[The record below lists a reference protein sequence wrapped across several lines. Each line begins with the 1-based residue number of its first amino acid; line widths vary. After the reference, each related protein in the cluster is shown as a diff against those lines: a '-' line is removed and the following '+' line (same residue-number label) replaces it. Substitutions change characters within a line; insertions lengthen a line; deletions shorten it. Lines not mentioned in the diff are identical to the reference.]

1 MSAGEHIV
9 HHCLSCAVSAATR
22 SKHVGTVCRMSLNE
36 WRVIRLLK
44 VLAASDDWKEHA
56 AADWQAVTGM
66 NTLIESQSTQCADV
80 QCRQIV

>member
-1 MSAGEHIV
+1 MLGGEHIV
-9 HHCLSCAVSAATR
+9 HHCLSCAVSSATF
-22 SKHVGTVCRMSLNE
+22 SKHVGTVCRIPLNE

-66 NTLIESQSTQCADV
+66 QTLIESESIHCAYV
-80 QCRQIV
+80 QCRQIA